1 MRRGTSQV
9 ITVTRAKIVVSML
22 DYTLRNNVPL
32 ISIHSFGWGIAATW
46 QETLAKNASAIQ
58 NAGKIIIDLRNNP
71 GGSLSDVADML
82 SDFVE
87 KDQPVVVT
95 QSRYGEEVVV
105 SAGRK
110 TVDFSKIRIVIL
122 INGATASASEIM
134 A

>member
-1 MRRGTSQV
+1 
-9 ITVTRAKIVVSML
+9 ML